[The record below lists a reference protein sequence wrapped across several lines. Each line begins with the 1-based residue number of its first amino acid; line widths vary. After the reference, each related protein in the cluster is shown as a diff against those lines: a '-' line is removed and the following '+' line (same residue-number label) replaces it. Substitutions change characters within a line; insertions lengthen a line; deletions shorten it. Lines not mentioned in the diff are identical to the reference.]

1 MRLSGRSASRF
12 CIALSIVS
20 AMVSST
26 PGYAHN
32 GPVSVAPL
40 HSAARLASTASAVD
54 PVAVESF
61 AAVAAE
67 CVGDEAKYWRI
78 RNLLLARAGLWSSG
92 ESTESFTMLAA
103 DAGLEPSAF
112 VKCFESRRAL
122 QRSLAHRDEVA
133 APAWTELAAAPP
145 PLRT

>member
-12 CIALSIVS
+12 CIALGIAS
-20 AMVSST
+20 AVVSST

-32 GPVSVAPL
+32 GPVSVASS
-40 HSAARLASTASAVD
+40 HSAARLASTPAE

-61 AAVAAE
+61 ASVAAE

-92 ESTESFTMLAA
+92 ESTESFTVLAA

-112 VKCFESRRAL
+112 VKCFESRRAQ
-122 QRSLAHRDEVA
+122 QRSLAHLDEVV
-133 APAWTELAAAPP
+133 APAWTELPATP